1 MNKKIIKSILSIV
14 TVTALV
20 STVFVG
26 CQKSKTASMEG
37 VWTQKNH
44 TADEVYH
51 KAYIENNEINVF
63 WIDETKNTQSLYW
76 SGSFDAS
83 AKGKYISK
91 ANAEKNGSSILAST
105 DAEKEFDVSKKAI
118 KYEASALNSTKQI
131 ELVKTGEKEDISKE
145 FKKETS
151 ISNEAATDLTDETT
165 VAVVNENQNENKEE
179 NISQENNSNDKEEV
193 TASNNTNSNNKKP
206 SSKKPSSSSST
217 NKKPSSKKPS
227 SSSSTN
233 KKPSKKP
240 SGGSSSSGSSGSSSS
255 SKPKPTKPVKHVT
268 AKEVQDEV
276 NAYIRNTLGVKIN
289 TSLRPN
295 SAGWDGEIAGE
306 QVDLDSGYTL
316 RACKGY
322 AKMCKD
328 EMGDMLGSL
337 YCYYEGTTFYVL
349 YMGGFG

>member
-44 TADEVYH
+44 TADEIYH

-105 DAEKEFDVSKKAI
+105 DAEKEFDVNKKAI

-151 ISNEAATDLTDETT
+151 ISNEAAADLTDETT
-165 VAVVNENQNENKEE
+165 VAVVNENQNESKEE

-193 TASNNTNSNNKKP
+193 TASNNTNSN
-206 SSKKPSSSSST
+206 

-276 NAYIRNTLGVKIN
+276 NAYIRNTLGVKVN

-316 RACKGY
+316 RACKEY

>member
-44 TADEVYH
+44 TADEIYH

-165 VAVVNENQNENKEE
+165 VAVVNENQNESKE
-179 NISQENNSNDKEEV
+179 ENNSNDKEEV
-193 TASNNTNSNNKKP
+193 TASNNTNSN
-206 SSKKPSSSSST
+206 

-255 SKPKPTKPVKHVT
+255 SKPKPTKPVEHVT

-276 NAYIRNTLGVKIN
+276 NAYIRNTLGVKVN

-295 SAGWDGEIAGE
+295 SAGWDGRISGI
-306 QVDLDSGYTL
+306 QKYLDNGSTL
-316 RACKGY
+316 RTCKEY
-322 AKMCKD
+322 AKMCKED
-328 EMGDMLGSL
+328 LDNSLEL

-349 YMGGFG
+349 YMGIIN